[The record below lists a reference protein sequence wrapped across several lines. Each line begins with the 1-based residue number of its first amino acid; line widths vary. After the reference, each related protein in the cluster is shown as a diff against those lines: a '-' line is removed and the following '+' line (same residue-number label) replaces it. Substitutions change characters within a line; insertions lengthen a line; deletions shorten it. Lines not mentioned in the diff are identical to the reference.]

1 MSVKNVKEFLCSVK
15 CVMLTN
21 TDQSSSRN
29 FISNNYNCKHRFIN
43 KLIKKKTKASSS
55 CFLHL
60 HLITARLCL
69 FFPHDFVHFLFRC
82 LHSIKPLQTQW
93 ENSSLF
99 GGRHPRFSNKLELP
113 ATISVQYTE
122 TKKRQRHQ
130 SCRAKTQT
138 TSSNEKA
145 VIICIFSEAH
155 SARMEEGHGRKA
167 SQTE

>member
-1 MSVKNVKEFLCSVK
+1 
-15 CVMLTN
+15 MLTN
-21 TDQSSSRN
+21 TEQSSSRN

-43 KLIKKKTKASSS
+43 KLIKKKKKPVQAAFYTYISLPLA
-55 CFLHL
+55 
-60 HLITARLCL
+60 CL
-69 FFPHDFVHFLFRC
+69 FVFPHDLVHFLFRC

-130 SCRAKTQT
+130 SCGAKTQT